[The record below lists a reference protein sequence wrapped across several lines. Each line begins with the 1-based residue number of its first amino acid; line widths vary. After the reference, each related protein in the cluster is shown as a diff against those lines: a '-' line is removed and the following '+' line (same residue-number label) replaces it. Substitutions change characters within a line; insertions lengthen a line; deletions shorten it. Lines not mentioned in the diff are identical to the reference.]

1 VELEARTV
9 IASRYDQSPSGTDV
23 LDEPVVVVRAV
34 GTTVVPKAHSRGL
47 RVGRPAGPPDPGD
60 PGGSDSP
67 AGPIRP
73 GGRDVGVPGRRP
85 SGAG

>member
-34 GTTVVPKAHSRGL
+34 GTTVVPKAHSRG
-47 RVGRPAGPPDPGD
+47 RPGREAGRP
-60 PGGSDSP
+60 S
-67 AGPIRP
+67 
-73 GGRDVGVPGRRP
+73 
-85 SGAG
+85 

>member
-34 GTTVVPKAHSRGL
+34 GTTVVPKRSFYFDLGVAA
-47 RVGRPAGPPDPGD
+47 VGR
-60 PGGSDSP
+60 
-67 AGPIRP
+67 
-73 GGRDVGVPGRRP
+73 GR
-85 SGAG
+85 S